1 MSGTSANRLELL
13 QIAEAVAR
21 EKLIEPELVIAAM
34 EDSLAKAARSRYG
47 AEYDIRANIDKKTG
61 ELTMNRCRTV
71 VENVDNSFTEI
82 SLSEASKLKADATID
97 DVLKDPLPPLD
108 FGRIAAQSAKQ
119 VIMQRVREAERA
131 RQYEEFKDRVGQI
144 INGLVKRIEYGNVI
158 VDVGRGEAILRRDQL
173 INRET
178 FRSGDR
184 VRSYIKDVRSEV
196 RGPQVFLSRTQPEF
210 LAELFKM
217 EVPEIYDGIIEI
229 KAVSRDPGSRAK
241 IGVLSFDS
249 SIDPVGACVGMRGS
263 RVQAVVNELQGE
275 KIDIIPWNDDAPTF
289 LVNALQPAEVSKV
302 VLDEEANRIEVVV
315 PDEQLSLA
323 IGRRGQNVRLASQLT
338 GFDIDIM
345 TEADESERRQ
355 VEFAERSKLFIEK
368 LNIDEMVAQ
377 LLVAE
382 GFATLEE
389 VAFVQ
394 QEEITSI
401 DGFDANTAEELQARA
416 KECLD
421 EINTKALNSAK
432 DLGMEK
438 DLIDFPGLTPAMLEI
453 LAKDEI
459 KNLNDFATCAD
470 WELAGGYTTVDGKRI
485 KDDGLLENL
494 GVSLEEARVLI
505 MNARLATG
513 LISQEEFD
521 KEMKDDNSE
530 NLTDSI
536 SQE

>member
-1 MSGTSANRLELL
+1 MTASTANRLELL
-13 QIAEAVAR
+13 QIADAVAR
-21 EKLIEPELVIAAM
+21 EKLIEPELVLDAM
-34 EDSLAKAARSRYG
+34 EDSLAKAAKSRYG
-47 AEYDIRANIDKKTG
+47 AEYDIRAHIDSKTG
-61 ELTMNRCRTV
+61 ELTMDRCRTV
-71 VENVDNSFTEI
+71 VELVENHFTE
-82 SLSEASKLKADATID
+82 LTLEQANKVKKDAKIG

-119 VIMQRVREAERA
+119 VIMQKVREAERA

-144 INGLVKRIEYGNVI
+144 INGLVKRIEYGNVV

-178 FRSGDR
+178 FRVGDR
-184 VRSYIKDVRSEV
+184 VRTYIREVRSEV

-210 LAELFKM
+210 LSELFKM

-229 KAVSRDPGSRAK
+229 KAVARDPGSRAK
-241 IGVLSFDS
+241 IGVLSFDT

-302 VLDEEANRIEVVV
+302 VLDEEAQRIEVVV

-345 TEADESERRQ
+345 TEAEESERRQ
-355 VEFAERSKLFIEK
+355 IEFSDRSKLFIEK

-377 LLVAE
+377 LLVSE

-394 QEEITSI
+394 PEEISSI
-401 DGFDANTAEELQARA
+401 DGFDAETAEELQARA
-416 KECLD
+416 RECLE
-421 EINTKALNSAK
+421 EINSKSMSRAK
-432 DLGMEK
+432 ELGLEEDLENFK
-438 DLIDFPGLTPAMLEI
+438 GLTPPMFEV
-453 LAKDEI
+453 LAEDGI
-459 KNLNDFATCAD
+459 KSLKDFATCAD
-470 WELAGGYTTVDGKRI
+470 WELAGGYTTIDGKRV
-485 KDDGLLENL
+485 KDDGLLEKFD
-494 GVSLEEARVLI
+494 VSLQEARILV
-505 MNARLATG
+505 MTARHQIG
-513 LISQEEFD
+513 LISEED
-521 KEMKDDNSE
+521 LQNEINALENKEVKNS
-530 NLTDSI
+530 D
-536 SQE
+536 

>member
-1 MSGTSANRLELL
+1 MSVTTANRLELL

-21 EKLIEPELVIAAM
+21 EKLIEPELVISAM

-47 AEYDIRANIDKKTG
+47 AEYDIRATIDKKSG
-61 ELTMNRCRTV
+61 ELTMDRCRTI
-71 VENVDNSFTEI
+71 VEEVENSFTEI
-82 SLSEASKLKADATID
+82 TLTEAIKIKPDALMDEII
-97 DVLKDPLPPLD
+97 KDALPPLD

-119 VIMQRVREAERA
+119 VIMQRVRDAERA

-158 VDVGRGEAILRRDQL
+158 VDVGRGEAVLRRDQL

-184 VRSYIKDVRSEV
+184 VRTYIKDVREEV
-196 RGPQVFLSRTQPEF
+196 RGPQIFLSRTQPEF

-229 KAVSRDPGSRAK
+229 KAVARDPGSRAK
-241 IGVLSFDS
+241 IGVLSYDS

-355 VEFAERSKLFIEK
+355 IEFSERTKLFVEK

-377 LLVAE
+377 LLVSE

-394 QEEITSI
+394 QDEISNI
-401 DGFDANTAEELQARA
+401 DGFDDNTAEELQARA
-416 KECLD
+416 RECLD
-421 EINTKALNSAK
+421 ELNLTALTKAK
-432 DLGMEK
+432 ELGVEEE
-438 DLIDFPGLTPAMLEI
+438 LIKFPGLTPPMLEL
-453 LAKDEI
+453 LAKDGI
-459 KNLNDFATCAD
+459 KTLNEFATCAD
-470 WELAGGYTTVDGKRI
+470 WELAGGYTTVEGKRV
-485 KDDGLLENL
+485 KDDGLLETL
-494 GVSLEEARVLI
+494 DVSLEEARKLV
-505 MNARLATG
+505 MSARLSIG
-513 LISQEEFD
+513 LITQSEYDSEMEE
-521 KEMKDDNSE
+521 NSLE
-530 NLTDSI
+530 NENDPI
-536 SQE
+536 NI